1 MANNAILL
9 LLEMIRLLASGHA
22 RPIGKGCLLKEMRR
36 VGSQRRGREGDGTGG
51 RAGES
56 VGERGDGGEGGEE
69 RVREREGRKRGE
81 SGGEREGRGGERRSS
96 G

>member
-36 VGSQRRGREGDGTGG
+36 VGSQRRGREGDGTGV

-56 VGERGDGGEGGEE
+56 VGERGDGGEE